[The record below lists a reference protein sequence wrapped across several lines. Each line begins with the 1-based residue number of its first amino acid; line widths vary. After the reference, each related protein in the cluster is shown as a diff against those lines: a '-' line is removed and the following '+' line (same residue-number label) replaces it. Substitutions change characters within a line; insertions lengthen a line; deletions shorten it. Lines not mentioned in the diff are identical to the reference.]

1 MDYKEFCQRI
11 GKLSMPE
18 EIPSGLLAKPDSI
31 HLVLD
36 LGEKRDD
43 GCVISLSSR
52 GMKMFVEAIEVL
64 EARKAVRERDYVVC
78 CAADREKYMVS
89 LHTTTKFLSDE
100 DFDTSIKRMSTH
112 E

>member
-18 EIPSGLLAKPDSI
+18 EIPSGLLNGLDSI
-31 HLVLD
+31 HFVMD
-36 LGEKRDD
+36 LGDKTEN
-43 GCVISLSSR
+43 GCKVSISPH
-52 GMKMFVEAIEVL
+52 GMEMFLEAIETL
-64 EARKAVRERDYVVC
+64 EARDAVRERDFVVC
-78 CAADREKYMVS
+78 CDISLDKYMVS